1 MSLGPEHNG
10 AAGNGRRPVVA
21 LVTDAIAPFNRGG
34 KEERYRELAPRL
46 NAAADVHVY
55 TMNWWRG
62 ARSIELD
69 GVPYHAIAPYMPL
82 YNGHRRSIRQ
92 ALGFALACTRL
103 LFVPFD
109 VLEADHMPYLQLFVL
124 RAVTWLRRRR
134 LVVTWHEA
142 WPRERWTAYLGA
154 AGNVAW
160 AIEQVAM
167 RLPDCIV
174 AASPETTVRVRDA
187 VGHGT
192 PVFTAPNGIDAR
204 MIRRIPAGNESVD
217 VISVGRMLS
226 HKRFDLLLE
235 AVDLLAREGLRV
247 RCLIIGDGPERERLA
262 EQARTLGIDT
272 HVQFR
277 HDVASQEELI
287 AHVKA
292 ARCFMFPSEREGF
305 GIAALEAIA
314 CGTPVITTT
323 APDNLAQALV
333 KRSNRGTICEPTA
346 PAVAAAIRAQLE
358 QDAGA
363 ARDSAHEEWVAE
375 YDWDASAANVMDA
388 LRVPGSGARREAAR
402 EVVEEVR

>member
-1 MSLGPEHNG
+1 MTGAPEYNG
-10 AAGNGRRPVVA
+10 AAGNGRRPIVA
-21 LVTDAIAPFNRGG
+21 LVTDAIAPYNRGG

-62 ARSIELD
+62 ARSVELD

-82 YNGHRRSIRQ
+82 YSGHRRSIRQ

-109 VLEADHMPYLQLFVL
+109 VVEADHMPYLQLFVL

-134 LVVTWHEA
+134 LVVTWHES
-142 WPRERWTAYLGA
+142 WPRERWTAYLGP

-160 AIEQVAM
+160 AIEQAAM

-174 AASPETTVRVRDA
+174 AASPETTVRVRKS
-187 VGHGT
+187 VGRRT
-192 PVFTAPNGIDAR
+192 PVYTAPNGIDAR
-204 MIRRIPAGNESVD
+204 MIRRIPPADESVD
-217 VISVGRMLS
+217 VVSVGRMLS
-226 HKRFDLLLE
+226 HKRFDLLLD
-235 AVDLLAREGLRV
+235 AVATLAAEGQRV
-247 RCLIIGDGPERERLA
+247 RCLLIGDGPERDRLA
-262 EQARTLGIDT
+262 EQAQALGIDG
-272 HVQFR
+272 HVQLR

-292 ARCFMFPSEREGF
+292 ARCFAFPSEREGF

-333 KRSNRGTICEPTA
+333 KRSDRGTICEPTA
-346 PAVAAAIRAQLE
+346 EALAAAIRAHLQ
-358 QDAGA
+358 QGA
-363 ARDSAHEEWVAE
+363 AAGDGDHEEWVAD
-375 YDWDASAANVMDA
+375 YDWDVSAANVMDA
-388 LRVPGSGARREAAR
+388 LRVPGAEARRQAAR
-402 EVVEEVR
+402 EVVEETR